1 MERREEYERL
11 LSAWKETALPPAL
24 DGCVDGARRKAR
36 RRRLIQDW
44 GAALASLGGA
54 AAAFALAVNLSLPF
68 ALACGRIPILKEM
81 AAAVAL
87 SSSLKAAVEN
97 DYVQPVG
104 QSQTVNGLTMTVDY
118 LILDKKQVNIF
129 YHFTGD
135 FSSLTGSPEIQ
146 DLAGK
151 HLSCSY
157 TGGGAVEAPGD
168 IDHTSVSFKDG
179 GELSQTPSALRF
191 LYRVEY
197 LETEVEKESALAV
210 PMEEYDPWEKH
221 TAPEALFTF
230 SFDLELNEEYR
241 AQGLSYDLNQWVEL
255 DGQRILLKTVEIYPT
270 NLRVELEGD
279 PANTAWL
286 KSLDF
291 YIEDET
297 GRRNDPIT
305 NGITASGTAGT
316 PAMGA
321 FYQES
326 SFFWNSRHL
335 TLHIT
340 GGQWLDKNQRFVTV
354 DLDTGTTKDILP
366 DGILLGG
373 GVRQGKNAAV
383 VLYGRTL
390 EGDSDYDLHT
400 YQLAGWNCYGPDG
413 SEWSF
418 DSMQNSAGG
427 MEQIGGITFQTP
439 EGYFEETC
447 LLADYPHQALTL
459 EMLQSRSFML
469 GRPVTAA
476 LK

>member
-1 MERREEYERL
+1 MERGAEYRKL
-11 LSAWKETALPPAL
+11 LETLNEAPLPPAL
-24 DGCVDGARRKAR
+24 DGCVDRARKRAR
-36 RRRLIQDW
+36 RRRRGRDW

-97 DYVQPVG
+97 DYVQSVG

-135 FSSLTGSPEIQ
+135 FSSLSGSPQLQ

-151 HLSCSY
+151 HLSCSGDGRAE
-157 TGGGAVEAPGD
+157 TPGE
-168 IDHTSVSFKDG
+168 IHRVSASFGDG
-179 GELSQTPSALRF
+179 GELSETPPALRF
-191 LYRVEY
+191 LYRIER
-197 LETEVEKESALAV
+197 LEKGTQPESQPAA
-210 PMEEYDPWEKH
+210 PSKEYDPWEKF

-241 AQGLSYDLNQWVEL
+241 TQGLSYDLNEWVEL

-270 NLRVELEGD
+270 NLRVTLESD
-279 PANTAWL
+279 PENTAWIR
-286 KSLDF
+286 SLDF

-305 NGITASGTAGT
+305 NGITATGTT
-316 PAMGA
+316 DSPAMGA

-340 GGQWLDKNQRFVTV
+340 GGQWLDKDRRFVTV
-354 DLDTGTTKDILP
+354 DLDTGTTTDPLP

-373 GVRQGKNAAV
+373 AVRQGPNTAV
-383 VLYGRTL
+383 VLYGRTP
-390 EGDSDYDLHT
+390 EGSSDTDLHA
-400 YQLAGWNCYGPDG
+400 YQLVSWSCYGPDG

-418 DSMQNSAGG
+418 DSMQSSGGG
-427 MEQIGGITFQTP
+427 MDQIGGAAFQTP
-439 EGYFEETC
+439 EGYFGETC
-447 LLADYPHQALTL
+447 LLADYPHSTLTL
-459 EMLQSRSFML
+459 EMLQSRSFTL
-469 GRPVTAA
+469 DQPVAAA

>member
-1 MERREEYERL
+1 MERREEYEKL
-11 LSAWKETALPPAL
+11 LEAWNETPLPPAL
-24 DGCVDGARRKAR
+24 DSCVGRARKRAH
-36 RRRLIQDW
+36 RRRLGRDW
-44 GAALASLGGA
+44 GAVLASLGGA

-135 FSSLTGSPEIQ
+135 FSSLSGSPELR
-146 DLAGK
+146 DPDGE

-157 TGGGAVEAPGD
+157 SGDGLAEAPGE
-168 IDHTSVSFKDG
+168 IHQVSVSFGDG
-179 GELSQTPSALRF
+179 GELSQTPPALRF
-191 LYRVEY
+191 LYRIEH
-197 LETEVEKESALAV
+197 LENGTEQGPEPDV
-210 PMEEYDPWEKH
+210 PVEEYDPWEKPA
-221 TAPEALFTF
+221 TPEALFTF

-241 AQGLSYDLNQWVEL
+241 SQGLSYDLNEWVEL

-305 NGITASGTAGT
+305 NGITASGTT
-316 PAMGA
+316 NSPAMGA

-335 TLHIT
+335 NLYIT
-340 GGQWLDKNQRFVTV
+340 GGQWLDKDQRFVTV
-354 DLDTGTTKDILP
+354 DLDTGTTKDPLP
-366 DGILLGG
+366 EGILLGG
-373 GVRQGKNAAV
+373 AVRRGTNTAV

-390 EGDSDYDLHT
+390 EGDSDTDLHA
-400 YQLAGWNCYGPDG
+400 YQLAGWTCWGPDG

-418 DSMQNSAGG
+418 DSMQSSAGG
-427 MEQIGGITFQTP
+427 IDQIGGATFQTP

-447 LLADYPHQALTL
+447 LMTGYPHSTLTL
-459 EMLQSRSFML
+459 EMLQSRRFTL
-469 GRPVTAA
+469 DRPVTAA

>member
-11 LSAWKETALPPAL
+11 LSAWEETPLPPAL

-44 GAALASLGGA
+44 GAALASLGGV

-135 FSSLTGSPEIQ
+135 FSSLSGSPELQ
-146 DLAGK
+146 NLEGD

-157 TGGGAVEAPGD
+157 SGDGLVGAPGE
-168 IDHTSVSFKDG
+168 IHHVSASFGDG
-179 GELSQTPSALRF
+179 GELSETPPALCF
-191 LYRVEY
+191 LYRIEH
-197 LETEVEKESALAV
+197 LENRTEQESQPAA
-210 PMEEYDPWEKH
+210 PIEEYDPWEKH

-241 AQGLSYDLNQWVEL
+241 TQGLSYDLNQWVEL

-279 PANTAWL
+279 PENTSWL

-291 YIEDET
+291 YIEDEN

-305 NGITASGTAGT
+305 NGITASGTTGS

-340 GGQWLDKNQRFVTV
+340 GGQWLDKDQRFVTV
-354 DLDTGTTKDILP
+354 DLDTGTTEDPLP

-373 GVRQGKNAAV
+373 AVRQGTNTAV

-390 EGDSDYDLHT
+390 EGDSDTNLYS
-400 YQLAGWNCYGPDG
+400 YQLAN
-413 SEWSF
+413 WS
-418 DSMQNSAGG
+418 
-427 MEQIGGITFQTP
+427 
-439 EGYFEETC
+439 
-447 LLADYPHQALTL
+447 
-459 EMLQSRSFML
+459 
-469 GRPVTAA
+469 
-476 LK
+476 